1 MAKFVNIDRESPM
14 LLPYDIR
21 DWVPNDHIVHFILE
35 AVDMVGLN
43 SFKINHKGTGSKQYP
58 PQMMLA
64 LLIYCYASGR
74 FSSRIIEELV
84 KKAEEADC
92 SNNDNGLS
100 IPEEIKRRVGKN
112 LSLLQRLRKEKN
124 STILPILK
132 AKL

>member
-1 MAKFVNIDRESPM
+1 
-14 LLPYDIR
+14 
-21 DWVPNDHIVHFILE
+21 
-35 AVDMVGLN
+35 MVGLN

-64 LLIYCYASGR
+64 LLIYCYATGR

-100 IPEEIKRRVGKN
+100 IPEESKDPTLQAAGHFYHSFIRSCVGSCSS
-112 LSLLQRLRKEKN
+112 SL
-124 STILPILK
+124 
-132 AKL
+132 